1 MKSVKLMVNFPSSS
15 LAPYMGMSATLT
27 KFPPFGKGGEG
38 GFSGGRRIARRSRV
52 AGLERLDF
60 LARAL
65 GCALRRF
72 RAERGRAGVEVCVF
86 AGGLQ
91 E

>member
-38 GFSGGRRIARRSRV
+38 GF
-52 AGLERLDF
+52 
-60 LARAL
+60 
-65 GCALRRF
+65 
-72 RAERGRAGVEVCVF
+72 
-86 AGGLQ
+86 
-91 E
+91 